1 MLAGPFRRGSV
12 TGLFCPKP
20 HFEKCLES
28 PFNSELI
35 RITGRY
41 PSDFVYIISKL
52 YLFMKIYLL
61 HDKLY
66 FVSVALNYV

>member
-1 MLAGPFRRGSV
+1 MLTGPFRKGLV
-12 TGLFCPKP
+12 TGLFCSKP
-20 HFEKCLES
+20 HFEKFLES
-28 PFNSELI
+28 PFNCELI

-66 FVSVALNYV
+66 FVSVALNYL